1 MTGVFQ
7 YFASS
12 TLIFEV
18 CDFEI
23 VLYINYNKGIIEEVH
38 LTHNTESFTV

>member
-1 MTGVFQ
+1 MTGVSQ

-12 TLIFEV
+12 TVIFEV

-23 VLYINYNKGIIEEVH
+23 LLYMDCHKGIIEEVH